1 MGELSNR
8 INALNLNIPM
18 LGIKDTDN
26 VFDQVKSFIKSNLV
40 KE

>member
-18 LGIKDTDN
+18 LGIKGTDN
-26 VFDQVKSFIKSNLV
+26 VLDQVKSFV
-40 KE
+40 K